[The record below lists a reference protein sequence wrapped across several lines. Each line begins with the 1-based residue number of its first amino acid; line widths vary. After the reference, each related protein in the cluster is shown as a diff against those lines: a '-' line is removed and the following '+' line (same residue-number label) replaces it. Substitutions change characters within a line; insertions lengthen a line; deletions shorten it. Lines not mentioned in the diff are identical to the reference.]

1 MALSSKKLISRMFLP
16 VLQILVLDL
25 GEPSDFLRNAVDPP
39 TDLAIKNALNLLES
53 LGAVECNWDV
63 NQDQSAAQE
72 HDEGLNV
79 LTSLTALGYHLA
91 TLPVHPRVGKMMI
104 YGALFGVYDSCL
116 TMAAAMTSRSPFIS
130 SFEMRDAADEAKRTF
145 ASDDH
150 ISVLLAFNQWR
161 YLRQRDGR
169 RARAFLR
176 DNFLSFTVLNN
187 IIQLRRQ
194 LIKYMFDIGFPSPT
208 GESSGLILLD
218 SNEMH
223 LVRAV
228 VAAGLYPN
236 IIVAPK
242 TFGGK
247 TSAGEVAFRGQ
258 RGDVYLH
265 PCTIAF
271 SSKELDSRY
280 CCYHEIVKT
289 SKVYV
294 RDCTTVSKFAIL
306 LFGGALKV
314 YQSHGVASV
323 DDWLKFRIQAKPAT
337 LVKYLRNAM
346 ETLLL
351 EKIMN
356 PEVDVNGSQK
366 GRAVIDAVSAL
377 LKLESVQ
384 C

>member
-1 MALSSKKLISRMFLP
+1 MCPISKLSLSTLYLP

-25 GEPSDFLRNAVDPP
+25 GEPAMFLRKAVNPP
-39 TDLAIKNALNLLES
+39 SDLAIKNALDLLES
-53 LGAVECNWDV
+53 LGAAECNWDDG
-63 NQDQSAAQE
+63 QDQTTTYEQ
-72 HDEGLNV
+72 GLDV

-130 SFEMRDAADEAKRTF
+130 SFDNRDAADEAKRSF

-161 YLRQRDGR
+161 HLRQRDGR
-169 RARAFLR
+169 KAKAFLR
-176 DNFLSFTVLNN
+176 ENCLSYTSLNN
-187 IIQLRRQ
+187 IVQLRKQ
-194 LIKYMFDIGFPSPT
+194 LEKYMLDIGFTAPAGP
-208 GESSGLILLD
+208 SGLISVD

-228 VAAGLYPN
+228 IAAGLYPN
-236 IIVAPK
+236 IIIAPK
-242 TFGGK
+242 SLSGK
-247 TSAGEVAFRGQ
+247 TAGEVAFRGQ
-258 RGDVYLH
+258 KGEVYLH

-271 SSKELDSRY
+271 SAKELESRY

-314 YQSHGVASV
+314 YQSHGVAAV
-323 DDWLKFRIQAKPAT
+323 DEWLKFRITAKPAT
-337 LVKYLRNAM
+337 LVKYLRSSM
-346 ETLLL
+346 ENLLL
-351 EKIMN
+351 EKIMD
-356 PEVDVNGSQK
+356 PEVDVNASLK
-366 GRAVIDAVSAL
+366 GKAVIDAVSAL
-377 LKLESVQ
+377 LKMESVQ
-384 C
+384 R